1 MDRYSRAD
9 LLEVEA
15 GVTIKID
22 DSDVLWPILTE
33 GSYGY

>member
-22 DSDVLWPILTE
+22 DAEMLRPVLTKS
-33 GSYGY
+33 GCAY